1 MEFRVNLCIHVIA
14 VVVAE
19 VWRPALAA
27 HLIEH
32 TLRSASES
40 TTSSVEVNV
49 VGGEEVQH
57 GEVPYLV
64 SLQDVRW
71 TPTQPRLLCGGSIYD
86 ATSIITAAHCVQP
99 FARNY
104 FGVEVVAG
112 EHRRSVHDGSEQVM
126 QVKDI
131 LLHPEYDAIT
141 FKNDLAIIILTE
153 QLHFNKYVQPIQLP
167 PEGVSLPGE
176 CMVAGWGP
184 KEEAGEEADIPYK
197 ITLPI
202 WSHDDCSKTLEE
214 VFDVTEQM
222 VCAGYEDGGAGACE
236 SDSGSPLTCYAASDS
251 YLAGLVSWQFGCAR
265 PLRPTVYTNLIW
277 FENWLKEPRMN
288 STQSQTS

>member
-1 MEFRVNLCIHVIA
+1 MNSML
-14 VVVAE
+14 AE
-19 VWRPALAA
+19 ECYSTVWRPALAA

-57 GEVPYLV
+57 GEVPYL
-64 SLQDVRW
+64 
-71 TPTQPRLLCGGSIYD
+71 
-86 ATSIITAAHCVQP
+86 
-99 FARNY
+99 
-104 FGVEVVAG
+104 VEVVAG

-251 YLAGLVSWQFGCAR
+251 YLAGL
-265 PLRPTVYTNLIW
+265 
-277 FENWLKEPRMN
+277 MN
-288 STQSQTS
+288 KALNN